1 MTNLRRGLLLAGGR
15 GTRLDPLTRVVT
27 KQIMP
32 VYNKPMIYYP
42 LSTLIELGIREVL
55 VISTPRDLGALRD
68 LLGPGDELG
77 MVLRYA
83 EQAHPLGI
91 AEALIIGEQF
101 LDGCA
106 SALILGDNLLVGMG
120 QSALNESVEA
130 STHASLFGYYLD
142 DPRDYGV
149 LEFSKDGVPIRI
161 IEKPS
166 RAPSNYA
173 VPGLYLYPPD
183 ASYQARQLRPSGRG
197 ELEIT
202 DLNNVYLAEGRAGV
216 HLLPSGT
223 GWLDMGSFESLYEAS
238 SYVRTLE
245 RRQGRPIGSPHVA
258 AAERGWIDTSS

>member
-1 MTNLRRGLLLAGGR
+1 MTDLRRGLLLAGGR

-27 KQIMP
+27 KQILP

-55 VISTPRDLGALRD
+55 VISTPRDLKVLGE
-68 LLGPGDELG
+68 LLGSGDEFG

-101 LDGCA
+101 LDGCP
-106 SALILGDNLLVGMG
+106 SALVLGDNLLVGTG
-120 QSALNESVEA
+120 LTAVDESDQT
-130 STHASLFGYYLD
+130 STHARFFGYYLD

-149 LEFSKDGVPIRI
+149 LEFSSERVPIRI
-161 IEKPS
+161 AEKPS
-166 RAPSNYA
+166 AAPSNYA

-183 ASYQARQLRPSGRG
+183 ASYRARQLRPSGRG

-202 DLNNVYLAEGRAGV
+202 DLNNEYLAGRRAEV
-216 HLLPSGT
+216 TILPSGT

-258 AAERGWIDTSS
+258 AVEKGWIESAS